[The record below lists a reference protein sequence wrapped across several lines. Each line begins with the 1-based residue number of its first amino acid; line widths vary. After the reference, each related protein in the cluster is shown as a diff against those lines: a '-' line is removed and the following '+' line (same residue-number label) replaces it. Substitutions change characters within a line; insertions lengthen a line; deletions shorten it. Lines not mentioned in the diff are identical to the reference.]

1 MGWINLGQPPKAGLQ
16 VWAGLAACAQADEG
30 AWGQRRA
37 VSRLAMGNSSGALPQ
52 THCPVAPAGESGVGS
67 GVRREWFRL
76 LMGHF
81 LDGRS
86 GLLASADGGR
96 TWQPSVDAR
105 LQGDHLPFFHILG
118 EPTGL
123 GKVGHRCER
132 QASSSG
138 HARSH
143 GSGWSCQGRPW
154 SELVDDSRNS
164 ADGHV
169 LALLSGPGPAT
180 GLGLASLICY
190 FRDLFCM

>member
-1 MGWINLGQPPKAGLQ
+1 MLLGPTAVLGRRLGPDGLDQLGAAAKASLQ

-30 AWGQRRA
+30 ANGSRANSQQISNGQQQRRTA
-37 VSRLAMGNSSGALPQ
+37 PD
-52 THCPVAPAGESGVGS
+52 THCPRAPAGESGVGS

-123 GKVGHRCER
+123 G
-132 QASSSG
+132 S
-138 HARSH
+138 
-143 GSGWSCQGRPW
+143 
-154 SELVDDSRNS
+154 
-164 ADGHV
+164 
-169 LALLSGPGPAT
+169 
-180 GLGLASLICY
+180 
-190 FRDLFCM
+190 